1 MREIEDWTRHD
12 PSGRFAVARVRM
24 TELEADA
31 ARHRATRTETTLP
44 AERVRARL
52 GRWLVR
58 LGQVLA
64 EEAEP
69 LALREGLAEPVS
81 RRPAR

>member
-24 TELEADA
+24 TERNRNRRPRPAD
-31 ARHRATRTETTLP
+31 
-44 AERVRARL
+44 RVRARL

-64 EEAEP
+64 DEAEP

>member
-12 PSGRFAVARVRM
+12 PSGRYAVTRVRM
-24 TELEADA
+24 KAMEADA
-31 ARHRATRTETTLP
+31 AGHRATRTQAMPP
-44 AERVRARL
+44 AERGRARL

-58 LGQVLA
+58 LGQLLA
-64 EEAEP
+64 EDAEP

>member
-12 PSGRFAVARVRM
+12 PSGRYAVARVRM
-24 TELEADA
+24 QAMEAEA
-31 ARHRATRTETTLP
+31 ARHRATRTETVPP

-58 LGQVLA
+58 LGQLLA
-64 EEAEP
+64 GDGEP